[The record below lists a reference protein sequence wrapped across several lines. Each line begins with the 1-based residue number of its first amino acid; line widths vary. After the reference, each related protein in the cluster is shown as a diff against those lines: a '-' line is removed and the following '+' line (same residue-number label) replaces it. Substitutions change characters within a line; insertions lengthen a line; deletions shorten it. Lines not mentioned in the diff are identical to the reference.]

1 MVSKRQSDNDPEQ
14 SSETGPATNKRRRIG
29 LACNACRVRKSRCDG
44 QRPSCSSCLSL
55 GLDCVYEPGDSATN
69 VIVRKDYVSD
79 LEQRVTS
86 VEHNLQRLNDVL
98 KGHLSP
104 CTNNNHTNTNN
115 GASPAHQPHIAH
127 SITVA
132 SPRSA
137 PHTKDT
143 GAETCAT
150 GLEEPHDEDASTN
163 GMAMTFI
170 EEKTS
175 AFYGEA
181 SNINFTQLL
190 FRAVATV
197 HQATPAAASSTIEK
211 ASALGEGVVASL
223 SQAQNIGGLSTPLEL
238 SPTALPSVE
247 EMDSL
252 LDIYFETAGVV
263 FPFIHQETMRKT
275 YSECRLNGFTRARR
289 TWLGTLNMIFAFASS
304 FDRGDAASAKKR
316 FERSNVFYKRAI
328 ALCGELSK
336 RVISLEI
343 VHYLILVVLH
353 CQGTQRSVQ
362 AWNNHGLVIRSAMAL
377 GLHSDSSGK
386 GLDPIQQEYRRRT
399 WVVIYCL
406 DKVLS
411 TAFGRPA
418 SIPDEQAVRGNSVFG
433 LSPSSPNGQAGVD
446 LPGDFLAVSFKLYQ
460 VMSKSLISQ
469 YGANLD
475 HADADHDEMAPLK
488 ASGELRKQLRLWA
501 ASLPPHLQLCEPG
514 DEFLARHTQEN
525 RLRVILTLRYHNLG
539 ILIHKPLLSATIRHL
554 FAGESGTGP
563 SPSYMIHLV
572 MAEAHECIRSAELTI
587 DIAHS
592 VISADPTSKNN
603 LGAWFFTL
611 YYVFTASL
619 VIIGLLLWAQ
629 HGQGSQGVVDEAAAS
644 HAKSLLRKAE
654 NIFLKLDHENNL
666 VLSCLEYIRRLAR
679 MCSAKEVGPAQVD
692 KRSEAASSLNA
703 VTDTSLSASGS
714 ADTMNFSVDDMDSF
728 QLFASEMFD
737 PSKTQAWK
745 RPGSFGRYLGSQG
758 TQRPNSSPKHRV
770 QNPFATAPASL
781 YQILHRNQLAVMSDP
796 TALTQLQIGSPPR
809 YTKTQL
815 QDYLKVIK
823 LPQKFLDSPVL
834 KDPTLARSKEHGF
847 PLLNAIT
854 RYHLCNIPFENL
866 ELHYSAHKTITLDPY
881 ELFAKF
887 VERRRGGRCM
897 ENNTFLGVVLRSLGY
912 EVRDCGGRV
921 SRAMSPYK
929 EVRRNQAHTYD
940 GWNHMLNLAHLD
952 EEWYVVDVG
961 MGSMGPN
968 LPYPLHDGF
977 ETTSI
982 APRKIRLQSRA
993 IAESQSGNP
1002 RTATKLWCYD
1012 VCYNPGQDGTD
1023 KWTPVYAFTETEF
1036 LPQDYEVMSWFT
1048 STNPRSFFTRYVTC
1062 TKMIMDEEKEVIIG
1076 NNTLFVDTIRE
1087 TIGDDRKVLRECK
1100 TEAERIQALEEIFDV
1115 RLTEDEK
1122 NGLPQDKRLD

>member
-1 MVSKRQSDNDPEQ
+1 
-14 SSETGPATNKRRRIG
+14 
-29 LACNACRVRKSRCDG
+29 
-44 QRPSCSSCLSL
+44 
-55 GLDCVYEPGDSATN
+55 
-69 VIVRKDYVSD
+69 
-79 LEQRVTS
+79 
-86 VEHNLQRLNDVL
+86 
-98 KGHLSP
+98 
-104 CTNNNHTNTNN
+104 
-115 GASPAHQPHIAH
+115 
-127 SITVA
+127 
-132 SPRSA
+132 
-137 PHTKDT
+137 
-143 GAETCAT
+143 
-150 GLEEPHDEDASTN
+150 
-163 GMAMTFI
+163 MTFI

-197 HQATPAAASSTIEK
+197 HQATPAAASSTIER

-304 FDRGDAASAKKR
+304 FDRDDAASAKKR

-377 GLHSDSSGK
+377 GLHSDSSGR

-433 LSPSSPNGQAGVD
+433 LSPSSPNGHAGVD

-460 VMSKSLISQ
+460 VMSKSLMNQ

-475 HADADHDEMAPLK
+475 HADADQDEMAPLK

-563 SPSYMIHLV
+563 SPPYMIHLV

-611 YYVFTASL
+611 YY
-619 VIIGLLLWAQ
+619 G
-629 HGQGSQGVVDEAAAS
+629 
-644 HAKSLLRKAE
+644 
-654 NIFLKLDHENNL
+654 
-666 VLSCLEYIRRLAR
+666 
-679 MCSAKEVGPAQVD
+679 
-692 KRSEAASSLNA
+692 
-703 VTDTSLSASGS
+703 TS
-714 ADTMNFSVDDMDSF
+714 
-728 QLFASEMFD
+728 
-737 PSKTQAWK
+737 
-745 RPGSFGRYLGSQG
+745 
-758 TQRPNSSPKHRV
+758 
-770 QNPFATAPASL
+770 
-781 YQILHRNQLAVMSDP
+781 
-796 TALTQLQIGSPPR
+796 
-809 YTKTQL
+809 
-815 QDYLKVIK
+815 
-823 LPQKFLDSPVL
+823 
-834 KDPTLARSKEHGF
+834 
-847 PLLNAIT
+847 
-854 RYHLCNIPFENL
+854 
-866 ELHYSAHKTITLDPY
+866 
-881 ELFAKF
+881 
-887 VERRRGGRCM
+887 
-897 ENNTFLGVVLRSLGY
+897 
-912 EVRDCGGRV
+912 
-921 SRAMSPYK
+921 
-929 EVRRNQAHTYD
+929 
-940 GWNHMLNLAHLD
+940 
-952 EEWYVVDVG
+952 
-961 MGSMGPN
+961 
-968 LPYPLHDGF
+968 
-977 ETTSI
+977 
-982 APRKIRLQSRA
+982 A
-993 IAESQSGNP
+993 IALQ
-1002 RTATKLWCYD
+1002 R
-1012 VCYNPGQDGTD
+1012 
-1023 KWTPVYAFTETEF
+1023 
-1036 LPQDYEVMSWFT
+1036 
-1048 STNPRSFFTRYVTC
+1048 
-1062 TKMIMDEEKEVIIG
+1062 
-1076 NNTLFVDTIRE
+1076 
-1087 TIGDDRKVLRECK
+1087 
-1100 TEAERIQALEEIFDV
+1100 
-1115 RLTEDEK
+1115 
-1122 NGLPQDKRLD
+1122 